1 MALRPF
7 LLLLLAATLLITQTE
22 GIGSSASDCCL
33 KHSQKVIPSNVV
45 TSYRLQGPESGCLV
59 PAVVFTTKRKRKICA
74 SPDDSAVKK
83 LMKQLDKKAK
93 NDKNKDQTQRPKGKS
108 KKQRRQRV

>member
-1 MALRPF
+1 
-7 LLLLLAATLLITQTE
+7 

-33 KHSQKVIPSNVV
+33 KHSQRAIPSNVV
-45 TSYRLQGPESGCLV
+45 TSYRLQGPESGCML

-74 SPDDSAVKK
+74 SPDDSAVQK
-83 LMKQLDKKAK
+83 LMKHLDKKAK
-93 NDKNKDQTQRPKGKS
+93 NDKNINNKQTQRPRSKP